1 MDEPVPIDW
10 RLEQDGNSGN
20 ETVNQL
26 AREQRPKGQLHSEG
40 LIPQLETLTYRMTPL
55 QLSYCSA
62 EQLVRMYD
70 TLGSMMK
77 SVVVELQTR
86 LCQTDGKP

>member
-10 RLEQDGNSGN
+10 RLEQDGNSVN

-26 AREQRPKGQLHSEG
+26 AGEQRPKGHSEG
-40 LIPQLETLTYRMTPL
+40 LLPELETLTYRMTPL

-62 EQLVRMYD
+62 EQLVQMYD